1 MKCKQLKQN
10 TSYTNYHTV
19 CIKTNLA
26 KIRHLKQHCKIDDDF
41 DYIFF
46 FFVGQ
51 TQWSLCTQ
59 DIFVRVI
66 VEVWPHSS
74 HCVALLGKTTAGD
87 GVDVEFPVE
96 VVDSGNKPF
105 GPFFIKPLNLI
116 GSDFS
121 IEHHVIHIA
130 VETNVPL
137 TFWRSWFDNLCAF
150 RLSRN
155 VMSDPVW
162 HTLYQREAQACA
174 YAQKQTCHF
183 ERTVLSCKATKGIV
197 LKRKLELADRHINRK
212 FIIMRLV
219 LFFKE

>member
-1 MKCKQLKQN
+1 MMIWN
-10 TSYTNYHTV
+10 IYTG
-19 CIKTNLA
+19 
-26 KIRHLKQHCKIDDDF
+26 
-41 DYIFF
+41 YIF

-66 VEVWPHSS
+66 VEVWPHPS
-74 HCVALLGKTTAGD
+74 HGVALLGKTTAGD
-87 GVDVEFPVE
+87 GFDVEFPVE

-105 GPFFIKPLNLI
+105 GPFFIEPLNLI

-130 VETNVPL
+130 VETDVPL

-155 VMSDPVW
+155 VMSDSVW
-162 HTLYQREAQACA
+162 HTLYQREAQECA

-197 LKRKLELADRHINRK
+197 LKRKLELANRHINRK
-212 FIIMRLV
+212 FFIMRLV